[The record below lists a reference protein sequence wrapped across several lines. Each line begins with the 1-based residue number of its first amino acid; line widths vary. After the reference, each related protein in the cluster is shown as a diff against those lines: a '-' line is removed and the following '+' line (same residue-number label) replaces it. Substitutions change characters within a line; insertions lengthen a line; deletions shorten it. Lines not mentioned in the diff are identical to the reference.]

1 MSCSGVL
8 AKLPCVKK
16 RPQHVSNFLPL
27 QHGHEDGKFIA
38 KTTIGKSSLVLI

>member
-16 RPQHVSNFLPL
+16 RAQHLLNFLPL

-38 KTTIGKSSLVLI
+38 KTTKGKPSLVLI